1 MNFGTN
7 GCMYNCGD
15 SCTGG
20 CMKPIDEAISKEPPQ
35 QLKEVNLDELK
46 KICQEYIDFVN
57 NDEEYHEDNDYKH
70 YIFETAMKSVF
81 GEDVFDYINS
91 RQD

>member
-1 MNFGTN
+1 
-7 GCMYNCGD
+7 
-15 SCTGG
+15 
-20 CMKPIDEAISKEPPQ
+20 MKPIDEAISKEPPQ